1 MREFYCIS
9 CRSLHK
15 VDVQT
20 NRSVRILSTGYH
32 IVGEQRYQICIC
44 NQTELH
50 TSFPAVAEYNAE

>member
-15 VDVQT
+15 VDT
-20 NRSVRILSTGYH
+20 PNHTVRILSTGYH

-44 NQTELH
+44 NSSKLPKAL
-50 TSFPAVAEYNAE
+50 PAVAE